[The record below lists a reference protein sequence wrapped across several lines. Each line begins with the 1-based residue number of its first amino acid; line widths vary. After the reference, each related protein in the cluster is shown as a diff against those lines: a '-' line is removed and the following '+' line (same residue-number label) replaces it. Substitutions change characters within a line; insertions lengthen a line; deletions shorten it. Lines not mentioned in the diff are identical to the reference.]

1 MQRHR
6 YGLRWFAALV
16 AVNFWVIVG
25 GCFGTKMGP
34 STLKLDSFN
43 HVTITTSSY
52 SSVRRTE
59 NSRMLFFAQEDGFP
73 SQNSAAAAENHSST
87 ISFFNGFVKHLDLI

>member
-16 AVNFWVIVG
+16 AVHFWVIVG

-52 SSVRRTE
+52 SSFRRTE
-59 NSRMLFFAQEDGFP
+59 NSRMLFFAQEGGFP
-73 SQNSAAAAENHSST
+73 SQNSAAAAESFVDISRFST
-87 ISFFNGFVKHLDLI
+87 GS

>member
-43 HVTITTSSY
+43 HFTTATSSY
-52 SSVRRTE
+52 SSFRRTE
-59 NSRMLFFAQEDGFP
+59 NSWMLHSAQEGGFP
-73 SQNSAAAAENHSST
+73 SQNSAAAAE
-87 ISFFNGFVKHLDLI
+87 SFVDNLVF